1 MLRFNPIVQ
10 IFKAKE
16 MKNYIYI
23 CLSLIVITS
32 CKKEFLDRYPQTA
45 ISPQLYFKTESD
57 LNLYVNG
64 MLSKRGTSIYV
75 NSDEQSTDDYATTGN
90 VRMKNM
96 LLGNISAENTPSF
109 WGWSALRNINYFLDN
124 YASANASA
132 EIKNHYAGLA
142 RYYRALFYMDKVKVY
157 SNVPW
162 YSHAIDASDS
172 ASLYKASDPR
182 TLIIDSI
189 FKDLD
194 FAANNVRE
202 SVPAGTPGLWAVKTM
217 YARLALHEGTYRK
230 YHPELNLQGTANRFL
245 ELAKNQA
252 NEVMASGKFSLT
264 PVYGDLFTSQD
275 LNPNKEV
282 ILNTIYDVA
291 KQTGS
296 DINSV
301 VSANYEQSPSRD
313 LVQEYLMAD
322 GSRFTSIPNY
332 QQKQYVD
339 EFKNRDPRM
348 YVAFMAPGFIRLPAT
363 TPLVALLSAGFTGYY
378 QKKGYQNSVDPNVR
392 GGADVPEL
400 RYAEVLLTYAEAS
413 AELGNLTQ
421 ADVDKSVNL
430 LRTRAGMPAL
440 DMAAANANPDPVLA
454 SKFPDVTGAN
464 KGVLLEI
471 RREKRVE
478 FAFEG
483 RRYDDLMR
491 WHAGKVFE
499 KYPQGMYF
507 PGLGQYD
514 MTGDNVADIILV
526 SRSATIPPVDQR
538 IKNALG
544 VTLVYY
550 RIGTFGQ
557 SGSIPLENGETGG
570 AIVTGVAPRTFIA
583 PKYYYFPIPVSQTT
597 QNPKLQQPYGWE

>member
-1 MLRFNPIVQ
+1 
-10 IFKAKE
+10 
-16 MKNYIYI
+16 MKNYIYL
-23 CLSLIVITS
+23 CLLIMATAS
-32 CKKEFLDRYPQTA
+32 CKKDFLDRYPQTV

-57 LNLYVNG
+57 LSLYVNG

-75 NSDEQSTDDYATTGN
+75 NSDEQSTDDYSTTGN

-96 LLGNISAENTPSF
+96 LAGNISADNTPSF
-109 WGWSALRNINYFLDN
+109 WGWSTLRNINYFLDN
-124 YASANASA
+124 YSGANATA
-132 EIKNHYAGLA
+132 EVKNHYAGLA

-162 YSHAIDASDS
+162 YSHVIEASDS

-182 TLIIDSI
+182 SLIIDSI

-194 FAANNVRE
+194 YAVNNVRE

-217 YARLALHEGTYRK
+217 YARLALQEGTYRK
-230 YHPELNLQGTANRFL
+230 YHPELNLQNTANRFL
-245 ELAKNQA
+245 ELAKTQA
-252 NEVMASGKFSLT
+252 NDVITSGKFLLT
-264 PVYGDLFTSQD
+264 PNYGDLFISQD
-275 LNPNKEV
+275 LSANKEV
-282 ILNTIYDVA
+282 ILNTVYDVA
-291 KQTGS
+291 KQAGS

-322 GSRFTSIPNY
+322 GSRFTDIPNY

-339 EFKNRDPRM
+339 EFKNRDPRI
-348 YVAFMAPGFIRLPAT
+348 YAAFMTPGFVRLPAT
-363 TPLVALLSAGFTGYY
+363 TPLIPLLSTGFTGYY

-400 RYAEVLLTYAEAS
+400 RYAEVLLIYAEAS
-413 AELGNLTQ
+413 AELGSLTQ
-421 ADVDKSVNL
+421 ADIDKSINL
-430 LRTRAGMPAL
+430 LRTRAGIPGLNM
-440 DMAAANANPDPVLA
+440 ANANAGPDPVLA
-454 SKFPDVTGAN
+454 NKFPNVTGTN

-471 RREKRVE
+471 RRERRVE

-483 RRYDDLMR
+483 KRYDDLMR
-491 WHAGKVFE
+491 WAGGKVFE

-514 MTGDNVADIILV
+514 LTGDNVPDIILV
-526 SRSATIPPVDQR
+526 SRAATIPAVDQR
-538 IKNALG
+538 IKNSLG

-550 RIGTFGQ
+550 KVGTFGQ
-557 SGSIPLENGETGG
+557 SGSIPLENGEAGG
-570 AIVTGVAPRTFIA
+570 AIITGVTPRTFVA
-583 PKYYYFPIPVSQTT
+583 PKYYYFPIPIAQTT